1 VTTFDEIRAAA
12 AAPRELVARVLLRH
26 DLSELHAER
35 DAELQ
40 ALIAERGDEIGNPE
54 VRAKAA
60 EVLALE
66 AEIDESLVAFR
77 FRALSARDW
86 RVLMAA
92 HPPTKQQKTANE
104 QATLN
109 EDSFWPAAVAACLV
123 DPALTPEQVLELEAS
138 VLTSDQWDAL
148 KATCLTVNRAGDTAG
163 KSWAAGLIHRT
174 SGASVR
180 RPTTTESPSPSSS
193 DE

>member
-12 AAPRELVARVLLRH
+12 AAPRELVARILLRH
-26 DLSELHAER
+26 DLSELHAEA

-40 ALIAERGDEIGNPE
+40 ALIASHGDEIGNPALI
-54 VRAKAA
+54 AKKD

-66 AEIDESLVAFR
+66 AEIDASLISFR

-86 RVLMAA
+86 RVLTAA

-104 QATLN
+104 QATLD

-123 DPALTPEQVLELEAS
+123 DPALTVDQVLELESS

-148 KATCLTVNRAGDTAG
+148 KATCLTVNRAGDPG

-174 SGASVR
+174 SGASAKQR
-180 RPTTTESPSPSSS
+180 TTTESPGPSSS